1 MRIISYKAGYN
12 LKKGG
17 VTMFWLGLGIGVFI
31 GGNFGLLIMALFKIN
46 KN

>member
-1 MRIISYKAGYN
+1 
-12 LKKGG
+12 
-17 VTMFWLGLGIGVFI
+17 MFWLGLGAGFVI